1 MRLGLALGWGAAALA
16 ALAASCG
23 SSDDAGLFDQTGGP
37 VGAGDSGASGSS
49 AGVFGCRWNRWLWRS
64 EWFRGHRRI
73 RRRKTRSDTGGF
85 GGSAA
90 SGGSGGNCEQYCA
103 DSDHDGHGDPTK
115 RPTACENLGSEWV
128 TNCDDCHDQ
137 NPEVF
142 PGTTDCR
149 AVPYTL
155 PDGLTTSFDYDCSG
169 AVTECGEVMKAP
181 ASCTRTFSG
190 CDGGGY
196 LQSQPDG
203 GGPSP
208 YCGSTRYR
216 VCNPLGPICTPA
228 TEMREAVKCL

>member
-1 MRLGLALGWGAAALA
+1 MTLA

-23 SSDDAGLFDQTGGP
+23 SSDDSGLFDQSEGP

-49 AGVFGCRWNRWLWRS
+49 AGVFGAGGTGGPGGANGFGGTGGS
-64 EWFRGHRRI
+64 GEQDASHP
-73 RRRKTRSDTGGF
+73 DTSGF

-115 RPTACENLGSEWV
+115 RPTVCENLGSEWV

-142 PGTTDCR
+142 PGATGCR

-155 PDGLTTSFDYDCSG
+155 PDGLTQSFDYDCNG
-169 AVTECGEVMKAP
+169 NVTECGEVMKAT
-181 ASCTRTFSG
+181 ASCARTITG
-190 CDGGGY
+190 CNGSGY
-196 LQSQPDG
+196 LPTQPDG

-208 YCGSTRYR
+208 FCGSTRYR
-216 VCNPLGPICTPA
+216 VCSPLGPICTAA
-228 TEMREAVKCL
+228 TEMREAVQCL